1 MNNFLLFE
9 SFLGRTRA
17 FGHDRMELK
26 IKPSVEHHNT
36 ELKVAQVN
44 SEVAR
49 EIAELK
55 RYETEKVR
63 KQKEEVLIEV
73 TLAKIK
79 AAKLEVELANLELQ
93 QVQNLANVSK

>member
-1 MNNFLLFE
+1 
-9 SFLGRTRA
+9 
-17 FGHDRMELK
+17 MELK
-26 IKPSVEHHNT
+26 TKPSAEHHNT

-79 AAKLEVELANLELQ
+79 AAKLELELADLELQ

>member
-1 MNNFLLFE
+1 
-9 SFLGRTRA
+9 
-17 FGHDRMELK
+17 MELK
-26 IKPSVEHHNT
+26 IKPSTEHHNT
-36 ELKVAQVN
+36 KLKVAQVN

-73 TLAKIK
+73 TLAKIR
-79 AAKLEVELANLELQ
+79 AAKFEVELANLELQ

>member
-1 MNNFLLFE
+1 
-9 SFLGRTRA
+9 
-17 FGHDRMELK
+17 MELK
-26 IKPSVEHHNT
+26 IKPSAEHHNT

-73 TLAKIK
+73 TLARTR
-79 AAKLEVELANLELQ
+79 ASN
-93 QVQNLANVSK
+93 

>member
-1 MNNFLLFE
+1 
-9 SFLGRTRA
+9 
-17 FGHDRMELK
+17 MELK
-26 IKPSVEHHNT
+26 IKPSAEHHNS

-79 AAKLEVELANLELQ
+79 AAKLELELADLELQ

>member
-1 MNNFLLFE
+1 
-9 SFLGRTRA
+9 
-17 FGHDRMELK
+17 MELK
-26 IKPSVEHHNT
+26 TKTSAEHHNT
-36 ELKVAQVN
+36 KLKVAQVN

-73 TLAKIK
+73 TLSKIK
-79 AAKLEVELANLELQ
+79 AAKLELELADLELQ

>member
-1 MNNFLLFE
+1 
-9 SFLGRTRA
+9 
-17 FGHDRMELK
+17 MELK
-26 IKPSVEHHNT
+26 IKPSAEHYNT
-36 ELKVAQVN
+36 ELKIAQVN

-49 EIAELK
+49 ETAELK

-63 KQKEEVLIEV
+63 KQKEELLIEV

-79 AAKLEVELANLELQ
+79 AAKLEFALADLDLQ

>member
-1 MNNFLLFE
+1 
-9 SFLGRTRA
+9 
-17 FGHDRMELK
+17 MELK
-26 IKPSVEHHNT
+26 IKPSAEHHNT
-36 ELKVAQVN
+36 ELKAAQVN

-79 AAKLEVELANLELQ
+79 AAKLELELADLELQ